1 MEEDFQGGDKV
12 LNEIG
17 LGLKMTKKYE
27 NGKKKSTTMTVRTIT
42 RMKARCGFDW
52 FQLSVAAGGT
62 NLGFTDHHL
71 CRDTHDMIIIII

>member
-17 LGLKMTKKYE
+17 LGLKMTKKMM
-27 NGKKKSTTMTVRTIT
+27 KMAKKSTTITVRTIT

-52 FQLSVAAGGT
+52 FQLSAAGGT

-71 CRDTHDMIIIII
+71 CRDTHDVIIIII